1 MKKRCSAE
9 QIVGLLRQANV
20 DLGKGTNAPDVYRRL
35 GISQQTYYRWRT
47 KFGGMNPKMANQLQE
62 FQKENSRLKKLMAD
76 QALGILIL
84 KEAVHPN

>member
-1 MKKRCSAE
+1 M
-9 QIVGLLRQANV
+9 
-20 DLGKGTNAPDVYRRL
+20 PDVCRRL

>member
-1 MKKRCSAE
+1 VKKRCSAE

>member
-1 MKKRCSAE
+1 
-9 QIVGLLRQANV
+9 
-20 DLGKGTNAPDVYRRL
+20 
-35 GISQQTYYRWRT
+35 
-47 KFGGMNPKMANQLQE
+47 MANQLQE